1 MRRFLFLVLGIG
13 FTVVSAKAAVKD
25 YIVVLKK
32 APVAKVVKTNL
43 RSKAASVQMKE
54 VLDQQAELQSFVE
67 KKLQGKVKMSVALVA
82 NAVLVS
88 IDEKDVEKVSS
99 HPGVLLVKENKVK
112 YHLTLDMADRISR
125 MNILRDHLNLSP
137 SETGKG
143 MKIGILDTGIDIT
156 NPMFDDTGYTYP
168 EGFDPG
174 GNSDTALTNNKVIVA
189 KNFGD
194 DSNANDHFGHGSAS
208 ASAAAGRE
216 VDMTYGAYSFTLK
229 GSASGA
235 YIGNYKVFN
244 RNDTTT
250 GQPGAPQM
258 SIIAGINAAVADGM
272 DVINLSLGGTAMGID
287 GDTEVDAIETAVQA
301 GTMVCISSGNE
312 GYYVE
317 EDADGA
323 PKWETFRL
331 AEQSVG
337 TPGIA
342 PSAVTVGAVDN
353 GRTLRTIG
361 AISSSTAVVP
371 QGLQTFIYGTDN
383 KVSQNLGQFGPYP
396 VVNIEDLGVDAL
408 GCSSFGSVNLTG
420 KIALIKRGTCNFCQ
434 KIYNAEQAGAIGV
447 IVYNYLADGTTSP
460 DGTQSGGIINMDV
473 SSLECVRD
481 YPITI
486 PGYFIRLEEAQQI
499 IQMLDNGDD
508 VEASFGSATY
518 PVQSSGYKS
527 SFSSFGP
534 TAIDYNLKPDVAAVG
549 NQLTLATQTNND
561 DTNTM
566 YDESGFTVFAAGT
579 SFSSPLTAGY
589 MAVLK
594 QLHPTLNAAELKGVL
609 CCTADFTQNYF
620 QTERGLDYLVY
631 RGGLAAPVF
640 AGSGRVN
647 MERAMLTHITVVPN
661 SIGFGKVT
669 VTSAKAAENVSA
681 DVTVTNISGSDLT
694 LSPSMTKLVDNSQVS
709 ASLASS
715 ADINLAPGESGT
727 ITLNVSYQGP
737 VYSDVQGYVELYDNY
752 GNTYTIPYFGRFRDD
767 AALPV
772 SNLSDDDADGVQKSD
787 EIFVHSD
794 PFVADT
800 DGDGVNDG
808 DELNANPST
817 DPVNATDPYNIPT
830 YTNKVY
836 IPLTLTDFDREE
848 EYLTNV
854 YVVNPSSSPAKV
866 VVLFY
871 KKTEGGQVVQTPIEW
886 TLKANGWRI
895 FPADN
900 NLYPSDNGWAVV
912 TSSREVK
919 AFAEIKKLTADG
931 DQKTAVAIPGTSTLS
946 TSLYVPHIAE
956 QTTQWDTMIGLV
968 NPGEG
973 SLAVQ
978 FTPQGGSALTI
989 PDFSGMEMS
998 KFVNV
1003 IDGLYEGTYPFSS
1016 SEPSH
1021 WWGQVTS
1028 SSGIVGMEVFHQ
1040 DNDNLNQA
1048 AGLLLNGETSEEIII
1063 PHVDT
1068 SWLWWTGI
1076 ALNNPN
1082 ASTVSITMTPYDD
1095 NGTALATATFTMT
1108 AGEKLAKLVQSFW
1121 GDGEYPN
1128 GVSWIKITAD
1138 APVTGYELFGIDSS
1152 GDASSKD
1159 ALSGIEAQPSSEAGT
1174 SLVYPYTPKLTSK
1187 VWSGIVLLNAS
1198 GSTASV
1204 TINGYNALGEQVAHT
1219 TKILGAGK
1227 RVVSVVGGT
1236 GENDIF
1242 STTTDDI
1249 RWIKA
1254 TSNVPILG
1262 FEISGGQNFMYSYGV
1277 NALQ

>member
-1 MRRFLFLVLGIG
+1 MKRFLVLVLGIG
-13 FTVVSAKAAVKD
+13 FAVVSAKAAVKD

-67 KKLQGKVKMSVALVA
+67 KKLHGKVKMSVALVA

-88 IDEKDVEKVSS
+88 IDEKDVEKVQS
-99 HPGVLLVKENKVK
+99 HPGVLRVKENKVK
-112 YHLTLDMADRISR
+112 YHLTLDMADRVSR

-168 EGFDPG
+168 AGFDPG
-174 GNSDTALTNNKVIVA
+174 GSSDTALTNNKVIVA
-189 KNFGD
+189 KNFGN
-194 DSNANDHFGHGSAS
+194 DSSANDHFGHGSAS

-216 VDMTYGAYSFTLK
+216 VDMTYGPYSFTLK

-287 GDTEVDAIETAVQA
+287 GDDEVDAIETAVQA

-312 GYYVE
+312 GYYVDE
-317 EDADGA
+317 NDDGT

-353 GRTLRTIG
+353 GRNLQSVGT
-361 AISSSTAVVP
+361 ISSSDSAVP
-371 QGLQTFIYGTDN
+371 ENLQAFSYGRDT
-383 KVSQNLGQFGPYP
+383 KVSQTLSQFGPYP
-396 VVNIEDLGVDAL
+396 VVNIADLGVTSE
-408 GCSSFGSVNLTG
+408 GCMSFGSADLSG
-420 KIALIKRGTCNFCQ
+420 KMALIKRGSCNFCQ
-434 KIYNAEQAGAIGV
+434 KIYNAEQAGAVGV
-447 IVYNYLADGTTSP
+447 IVYNNVAGNALVTMS
-460 DGTQSGGIINMDV
+460 MDDIT
-473 SSLECVRD
+473 CMQD
-481 YPITI
+481 YPTTI
-486 PGYFIRLEEAQQI
+486 PGYFITQENGQQI

-508 VEASFGSATY
+508 VQASFGTLY
-518 PVQSSGYKS
+518 PNQSSGYKS
-527 SFSSFGP
+527 TFSSFGP

-549 NQLTLATQTNND
+549 NQLTLATQANNSQTD
-561 DTNTM
+561 PDSGQELTM
-566 YDESGFTVFAAGT
+566 YDVSGFTTLAAGT

-594 QLHPTLNAAELKGVL
+594 QLYPTLNAAELKGVL

-661 SIGFGKVT
+661 SIGFGKVS
-669 VTSAKAAENVSA
+669 VTSAKASGNVSA
-681 DVTVTNISGSDLT
+681 DVTVKNIGSTDLT
-694 LSPSMTKLVDNSQVS
+694 LSSSMIKLVDNSQVS

-715 ADINLAPGESGT
+715 ADITLAPGESGT
-727 ITLNVSYQGP
+727 ITLDASYQGP
-737 VYSDVQGYVELYDNY
+737 VDSDLQGYIELYDNY
-752 GNTYTIPYFGRFRDD
+752 GNTYTIPYFGRFKDD
-767 AALPV
+767 TALAAAG
-772 SNLSDDDADGVQKSD
+772 SASDNDSDGVIKSD
-787 EIFVHSD
+787 EVFVHSD

-836 IPLTLTDFDREE
+836 IPLTLTDFDREA

-871 KKTEGGQVVQTPIEW
+871 KKTEGGQIVQTPIEW
-886 TLKANGWRI
+886 TLKANGCRI
-895 FPADN
+895 FPASN

-912 TSSREVK
+912 TSNREVK
-919 AFAEIKKLTADG
+919 AFAEIKKVAADG

-968 NPGEG
+968 NPGDG

-978 FTPQGGSALTI
+978 FTPQGGSALAI
-989 PDFSGMEMS
+989 PNFSGMEMS
-998 KFVNV
+998 DFVNV
-1003 IDGLYEGTYPFSS
+1003 IDGLYDGTYPFSA

-1021 WWGQVTS
+1021 WWGEITS
-1028 SSGIVGMEVFHQ
+1028 NKGILGMEVFTQ
-1040 DNDNLNQA
+1040 KNANLNQSA
-1048 AGLLLNGETSEEIII
+1048 ALLLTGETSTEIII
-1063 PHVDT
+1063 QHVDT

-1095 NGTALATATFTMT
+1095 NGTALTTATFTMA

-1128 GVSWIKITAD
+1128 GVSWIRITAD
-1138 APVTGYELFGIDSS
+1138 APITGYELFGIDSS

-1159 ALSGIEAQPSSEAGT
+1159 ALAGIEAQPSSAAAT

-1204 TINGYNALGEQVAHT
+1204 TINGYNALGEQVGHT

-1227 RVVSVVGGT
+1227 RLVSVVGGT
-1236 GENDIF
+1236 GVNDIF
-1242 STTTDDI
+1242 STATDDI

-1254 TSNVPILG
+1254 TSNVPIIG
-1262 FEISGGQNFMYSYGV
+1262 FEISGDQNFMYSYGI